1 MFKANVCQLTTK
13 DYHTLQSMQEDMFL
27 KDELMRSILRD
38 KLSNAI
44 VTLPEDIPPTV
55 VTLNSRISYRV
66 DDSLLENRVI
76 AHNEKRGV
84 VGMTLI
90 SITEPRGLTLLG
102 LAEGQSAV
110 VSRAP
115 DAPEMV
121 TVEKVFYQ
129 PEAEAQ
135 RLSERMQRIEEPERQ
150 ESNVFRV
157 QDRPFSSRRTR
168 DLGNDNDD
176 PGPPAA

>member
-1 MFKANVCQLTTK
+1 MFKSNVCQLTTK
-13 DYHTLQSMQEDMFL
+13 DYYTLQSMQDDMFL

-44 VTLPEDIPPTV
+44 VTFPEDIPPTV

-66 DDSLLENRVI
+66 NDGHLENRVI
-76 AHNEKRGV
+76 AHNERRGI

-110 VSRAP
+110 VWRT
-115 DAPEMV
+115 PEASETV

-135 RLSERMQRIEEPERQ
+135 RVRERMQRIEGIERKQ
-150 ESNVFRV
+150 SNVFRV
-157 QDRPFSSRRTR
+157 QDRALSVKRTMDR
-168 DLGNDNDD
+168 GNDNDNS
-176 PGPPAA
+176 GPPAA